1 MQAGTNIGENDRKHC
16 AGSTKRVETPELPPY
31 RDQAKLLSKK
41 KKLQLP
47 PNRDGSNPKLN

>member
-41 KKLQLP
+41 NSCNFLQIVMDQTQ
-47 PNRDGSNPKLN
+47 N